1 MAETKRYYWIKLKED
16 FFQDDAISWIE
27 EQKDGKECCLFYLKL
42 CLKSLR
48 NQGVLVRYI
57 GDSLI
62 PYDEKKL
69 AEITSMDTG
78 EIQIKEFKNLVD
90 RKLLLKR

>member
-1 MAETKRYYWIKLKED
+1 MEKNAAC
-16 FFQDDAISWIE
+16 FIS
-27 EQKDGKECCLFYLKL
+27 KL

-69 AEITSMDTG
+69 AEITSTRLHIVKKSIKLLSEAGLITVMDTR

>member
-1 MAETKRYYWIKLKED
+1 MAEAKRYYWIKLKED

-62 PYDEKKL
+62 PYDEKK
-69 AEITSMDTG
+69 IY
-78 EIQIKEFKNLVD
+78 QIVVRSWSNHCHGHRRNSN
-90 RKLLLKR
+90 RKI